1 VRRRVLLAGIV
12 ASPVVA
18 ARGEGVK
25 MHRLAIVSPSE
36 PLAIMF
42 EHGGNPYYRVLF
54 EGLRALGHVEGKTLV
69 VDRFSRENTAAGV
82 PAMMSDM
89 VRSAPDVIY
98 AIGAGP
104 LVKAATTTIPVV
116 ALTGDPISLG
126 LARSLARPG
135 GNFTGVSVD
144 TGPSLHGKRIEM
156 LREVYPKLS
165 QLAYVTARR
174 AWEAFQGPPMRAAVD
189 AAHLSLL
196 PTLVDY
202 PATEAQYREAILA
215 APSNGADA
223 VMIADSPEALLYRTA
238 IVEAVAK
245 SRLPAI
251 YTFPESVEAGGLIAY
266 SFDLKELNRRAA
278 RDIDAIL
285 RGANP
290 GDIPFYQVTRLILS
304 INLKTAKALGLTIP
318 PSILARADEVIE

>member
-1 VRRRVLLAGIV
+1 
-12 ASPVVA
+12 
-18 ARGEGVK
+18 

-202 PATEAQYREAILA
+202 PATEA
-215 APSNGADA
+215 

>member
-1 VRRRVLLAGIV
+1 MR
-12 ASPVVA
+12 
-18 ARGEGVK
+18 
-25 MHRLAIVSPSE
+25 RLAIVSPSE

-54 EGLRALGHVEGKTLV
+54 EDLRALGHVEGQTLA
-69 VDRFSRENTAAGV
+69 VDRFSREKAAADV
-82 PAMMSDM
+82 PAMLSDV

-126 LARSLARPG
+126 LAQSLARPG
-135 GNFTGVSVD
+135 GNFTGVAVD
-144 TGPSLHGKRIEM
+144 TGPSLHGKRIELM
-156 LREVYPKLS
+156 REVWPKLS
-165 QLAYVTARR
+165 RLAYVTARR
-174 AWEAFQGPPMRAAVD
+174 
-189 AAHLSLL
+189 
-196 PTLVDY
+196 
-202 PATEAQYREAILA
+202 
-215 APSNGADA
+215 
-223 VMIADSPEALLYRTA
+223 DSFGQT

-245 SRLPAI
+245 SGLPAI
-251 YTFPESVEAGGLIAY
+251 YTFPESVAAGGLLAY
-266 SFDLKELNRRAA
+266 SFDLKELNHRAA

-290 GDIPFYQVTRLILS
+290 AEIPFYQVTRLILS

-318 PSILARADEVIE
+318 PAILARADEVIE